1 MQFVITLNNM
11 KLFGYWTVLVA
22 LSISAVAA
30 YYSIVGLV
38 AIFASA
44 VIPIIIM
51 GSVLEVGKLT
61 SAVWLHLNWKA
72 APILIK
78 TYLTVAV
85 VLLMFITSMGIFG
98 FLSKA
103 HIEQTSMATENVAQI
118 ERIDEGIVRNK
129 VIITKAE
136 AKVIKLEE
144 VDSSLD
150 DGIQDKINIEQER
163 INTAYS
169 GVQPSIDEQN
179 VIIVAEADAKA
190 SAIAPYMADIANI
203 DKKLT
208 LLDEYSINGEITKM
222 QGLIGVAQDGRIG
235 YNTREA
241 LKKFKE
247 DNTKAKM
254 MATYMLN
261 KVRTEFNSSVTE
273 SAREEIKRIRMIAE
287 QQITDSNE
295 LISRLRSQLGQGQQ
309 EDNSA
314 LIVTQRNL
322 ILTAETKLDELYNTK
337 FTLEGV
343 SRQLEAEVGPVKYIA
358 ELVYGSDPTRSTL
371 EETVRY
377 VILILVVVFDPLAI
391 ALVIAGISQ
400 LVRTAPNKR
409 VPPVTPTP
417 APVIVTPKPKDT
429 YERPK
434 PKKSKNGKSPINV
447 SSTKKDDMGTKEVKE
462 IAKEPII
469 QNEVPAEEV
478 IHVDEDNREYT
489 IDATGKKNYLLD
501 DGQWELNKMSASVQ
515 KKEKKEVVNKIV
527 DQIRGNSM
535 LDNNVNSEG
544 ILKKKI
550 EEIFENEHSQE
561 MQDLLAKVDDSI
573 LTDIY
578 TQLNIENNK

>member
-1 MQFVITLNNM
+1 MRF
-11 KLFGYWTVLVA
+11 FGYWTVLVA

-129 VIITKAE
+129 VIIVKAE

-150 DGIQDKINIEQER
+150 DGIQEKIRIEEVR

-179 VIIVAEADAKA
+179 AIIASEAEAKA
-190 SAIAPYMADIANI
+190 SAIAPYITDIANI

-295 LISRLRSQLGQGQQ
+295 LISRLRGQLGQGQQ

-314 LIVTQRNL
+314 LIVTQRSL

-337 FTLEGV
+337 FELEGV

-409 VPPVTPTP
+409 VPPVTPRP
-417 APVIVTPKPKDT
+417 VAPIAPYSNALVTPKPKDT
-429 YERPK
+429 HER
-434 PKKSKNGKSPINV
+434 KKSKKRKKGKSPIDV
-447 SSTKKDDMGTKEVKE
+447 SSTKKDDMGTKKVKE
-462 IAKEPII
+462 VAKEPII

-501 DGQWELNKMSASVQ
+501 DGQWELNNTHASVQ

-527 DQIRGNSM
+527 EQIRGNSM

>member
-1 MQFVITLNNM
+1 MRF
-11 KLFGYWTVLVA
+11 FGYWTVLVA

-179 VIIVAEADAKA
+179 AIIASEAEAKA
-190 SAIAPYMADIANI
+190 SAIAPYITDIANI

-409 VPPVTPTP
+409 VPPVAPTP

-462 IAKEPII
+462 IAEEPVI

-501 DGQWELNKMSASVQ
+501 DGQWELNKTHASVQ

-578 TQLNIENNK
+578 TQLNTENKK

>member
-1 MQFVITLNNM
+1 M

-400 LVRTAPNKR
+400 LVRTAPIKL
-409 VPPVTPTP
+409 VPPV
-417 APVIVTPKPKDT
+417 APNPVTPKPVVPTLKDI
-429 YERPK
+429 YERTRT
-434 PKKSKNGKSPINV
+434 KKSKNGKSTSNV
-447 SSTKKDDMGTKEVKE
+447 SSTKADDVDTKKVKK
-462 IAKEPII
+462 ATKKPVI
-469 QNEVPAEEV
+469 QNEIPAEKIV
-478 IHVDEDNREYT
+478 HKDKDNREYT

-501 DGQWELNKMSASVQ
+501 DGQWELNSIAAAVQ

-527 DQIRGNSM
+527 EQIRGNSM
-535 LDNNVNSEG
+535 LDSNVNSEG

>member
-1 MQFVITLNNM
+1 M

-462 IAKEPII
+462 IAEEPVI

-478 IHVDEDNREYT
+478 IHVDKDNREYT